1 MPCKCGYKGDEIK
14 MDFNVDE
21 AYNYL
26 VEHGFVYTVRPSFG
40 WTKGPY
46 KRLVHL
52 HRKHKWT
59 GEMAMK
65 EGVDFGVGADN
76 LQLSMGAWIADKNL
90 HRIDASGFKTVDDWY
105 AKLVAWHGKEITS
118 FRWAIFEVTLVK
130 EQTKL

>member
-1 MPCKCGYKGDEIK
+1 

-130 EQTKL
+130 GQTKL